1 MASNRLSRTPGTT
14 NARRR
19 KPSAT
24 FPKGGWL
31 GTYVDPDGKEKGKTF
46 ARKIDAQN
54 WAEGEAVK
62 IRTGA
67 YISPT
72 DAATTMRVWS
82 EHWLKGYEVNRPGSV
97 KQAKTHVKRINA
109 VFGDV
114 PLKDIR
120 PTAIKNWLAALK
132 KEGLADST
140 IHALYRRLAH
150 LLSDAVEDGLL
161 LRTPISRKNAP
172 PTGKQRP
179 YVATEAQ
186 VWALY
191 DAMPDGMKNV
201 ILLGAFAGLRVAEIS
216 ALRLQDVDSLRGF
229 ITPAIQYPGVP
240 LKTEESKNP
249 IPIPRDLAFELNKN
263 PAKWGSETFVTL
275 ENGRPAAPYTIEARF
290 RTARATVEGLPEN
303 FRIHD
308 LRHFFA
314 SFLIASGEDIKKVQ
328 SAMRHA
334 SAKTTLDVYGHLMED
349 AKESTRSAVAGA
361 LANRADSLRTKR
373 A

>member
-1 MASNRLSRTPGTT
+1 MTNPKRTPGTT

-19 KPSAT
+19 PPTSR

-31 GTYVDPDGKEKGKTF
+31 GTYVDPEGREKSKTF

-54 WAEGEAVK
+54 WAEDAAAK

-82 EHWLKGYEVNRPGSV
+82 EHWLKGQEVNRPRSV
-97 KQAKTHVKRINA
+97 KTATSNLNRINA

-150 LLSDAVEDGLL
+150 LLSDAVEDGVL
-161 LRTPISRKNAP
+161 LRTPISRKIAP

-191 DAMPDGMKNV
+191 DAMPEGMKNV
-201 ILLGAFAGLRVAEIS
+201 ILLGAFAGLRVGEIS
-216 ALRLQDVDSLRGF
+216 ALRVQDVDPLKGF
-229 ITPAIQYPGVP
+229 IKPAIQYPNEP

-249 IPIPRDLAFELNKN
+249 IPVPRELIFELNKN

-275 ENGRPAAPYTIEARF
+275 ENGRRAAPYTIEERF
-290 RTARATVEGLPEN
+290 RAARATVEGLPEN

-349 AKESTRSAVAGA
+349 AKESTRAAVNNA
-361 LANRADSLRTKR
+361 LATRADSLRTKR
-373 A
+373 G

>member
-1 MASNRLSRTPGTT
+1 MASIK
-14 NARRR
+14 RR
-19 KPSAT
+19 
-24 FPKGGWL
+24 
-31 GTYVDPDGKEKGKTF
+31 PDGKWRARYRDEAGKEH
-46 ARKIDAQN
+46 ARHFGRKVDAQR
-54 WAEGEAVK
+54 WLDEVTASVV
-62 IRTGA
+62 TGTYLDPKNA
-67 YISPT
+67 R
-72 DAATTMRVWS
+72 TTMREWS

-150 LLSDAVEDGLL
+150 LLSDALEDGLL
-161 LRTPISRKNAP
+161 VRTPVSRKIAP

-186 VWALY
+186 VWALH
-191 DAMPDGMKNV
+191 DAMPEGMKNV

-216 ALRLQDVDSLRGF
+216 ALRVQDVDSLRGF

-249 IPIPRDLAFELNKN
+249 IPIPRALAYELNKN

-290 RTARATVEGLPEN
+290 RVARATVEGLPED

-314 SFLIASGEDIKKVQ
+314 SFLIASGEDVKKVQ

-349 AKESTRSAVAGA
+349 AKESTRAAVDGA
-361 LANRADSLRTKR
+361 LAARADSLRTKR

>member
-1 MASNRLSRTPGTT
+1 MASNSLMRTPGTT

-19 KPSAT
+19 KPSAS

-31 GTYVDPDGKEKGKTF
+31 GTYIDPEGKEKSKTF
-46 ARKIDAQN
+46 ARKLDAQN

-109 VFGDV
+109 VFGDML
-114 PLKDIR
+114 LKDIR

-132 KEGLADST
+132 KENLAAST

-161 LRTPISRKNAP
+161 VRTPISRKIAP
-172 PTGKQRP
+172 PAGKQRP

-216 ALRLQDVDSLRGF
+216 ALRVQDVDSLRGY
-229 ITPAIQYPGVP
+229 INPAIQYPGVP

-263 PAKWGSETFVTL
+263 PAKWGTGVFVTL

-290 RTARATVEGLPEN
+290 RVARAKVEGLPEG

-314 SFLIASGEDIKKVQ
+314 SFLINAGEDIKKVQ

-349 AKESTRSAVAGA
+349 AKESTRAAVSNA
-361 LANRADSLRTKR
+361 LATRADSLRTKR

>member
-1 MASNRLSRTPGTT
+1 MNSNKLTRTPGTT
-14 NARRR
+14 NTRRR
-19 KPSAT
+19 KPST
-24 FPKGGWL
+24 RFPKGGWL
-31 GTYVDPDGKEKGKTF
+31 GTYVDPEGKERGKTF
-46 ARKIDAQN
+46 ARKIDAQS

-62 IRTGA
+62 IRTGT

-72 DAATTMRVWS
+72 DASTTMKVWS
-82 EHWLKGYEVNRPGSV
+82 EHWLKGQEVNRPSSV
-97 KQAKTHVKRINA
+97 RQAKTHIKRINA
-109 VFGDV
+109 TFGDIA
-114 PLKDIR
+114 LKDIR
-120 PTAIKNWLAALK
+120 PTMIKNWLSSLK
-132 KEGLADST
+132 QEGLADST
-140 IHALYRRLAH
+140 IYALYRRLAH

-161 LRTPISRKNAP
+161 ARTPTSRKVAP
-172 PTGKQRP
+172 SAGKQRP
-179 YVATEAQ
+179 YVASEAQ

-191 DAMPDGMKNV
+191 DAMPEGMKNV
-201 ILLGAFAGLRVAEIS
+201 VLLGAFAGLRVAEIS
-216 ALRLQDVDSLRGF
+216 ALRVQDVDSLRGY
-229 ITPAIQYPGVP
+229 INPAIQYPGVP
-240 LKTEESKNP
+240 LKTAESKNP

-275 ENGRPAAPYTIEARF
+275 ENGRPAAPYTIESRF
-290 RTARATVEGLPEN
+290 RTARATVEGLPED

-314 SFLIASGEDIKKVQ
+314 SFLIDSGEDVKKVQ

-373 A
+373 G